1 MENWKTNIDI
11 KMFYIIFLIE
21 YNSMLIVKQYL
32 NLKIKIYKYIYIY
45 MVYTYMSILIT
56 KTLSLVK

>member
-45 MVYTYMSILIT
+45 GIYVYEYTYN
-56 KTLSLVK
+56 